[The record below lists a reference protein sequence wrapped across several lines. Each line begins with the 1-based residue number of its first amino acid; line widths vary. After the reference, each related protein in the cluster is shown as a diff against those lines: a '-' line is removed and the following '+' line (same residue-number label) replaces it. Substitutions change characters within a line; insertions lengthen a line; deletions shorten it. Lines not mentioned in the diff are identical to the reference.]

1 MNGASTKAIKLY
13 LTCMGLYWLVF
24 GLITTFYPK
33 LMDTFQT
40 EAGIESR
47 SAFSNNVWMHGGLDI
62 ISVCIL
68 LFTLSRDAV
77 NRRIL
82 IAVALVALMPA
93 VAIIYS
99 FIATPYWNGLFI
111 GAGLG
116 CLAFVIWGF
125 VLAGRMKRAERTAS

>member
-1 MNGASTKAIKLY
+1 
-13 LTCMGLYWLVF
+13 MGLYWLVF